1 MQKYKGIYI
10 FKYQRDSEG
19 KVYNR
24 EDNFIAC
31 RSKGVIYRYN
41 EDTLVFESPYKIRLV
56 KKDNEGNLKD
66 YKLYILEIRD
76 TDAERE
82 IFFKEEN
89 IEVLEDLFKIRKPK
103 QLSEETRD
111 KLRERMINLQR
122 NKIDD
127 NNLEIEEDLE
137 EFEEETELEENEIEV
152 EENIEE

>member
-10 FKYQRDSEG
+10 FKFQRDSEG
-19 KVYNR
+19 KIYNR
-24 EDNFIAC
+24 EDNYISC

-66 YKLYILEIRD
+66 YKPYILEIRD
-76 TDAERE
+76 TDTERE

-89 IEVLEDLFKIRKPK
+89 IEALEELFKIRKPK
-103 QLSEETRD
+103 QLSEETRE
-111 KLRERMINLQR
+111 KLRERMINLQK
-122 NKIDD
+122 NKIDN

-137 EFEEETELEENEIEV
+137 EFDEETELEENEIEV
-152 EENIEE
+152 EDSLEE